1 MKFFR
6 SALYRV
12 FTSKQYW
19 IQLGMAVLLSFFG
32 IFLIKEMQD
41 KMWILPREVLEVFRM
56 GGNYNIGIVA
66 LPDLNVLSEPYCDAV
81 IGGVFSGSVA
91 QLLVVFAVVTF
102 LCSELQNGYMHI
114 AVMKGQARY
123 LICLQYMGIAFIM
136 VLSFM
141 LCYMAGALA
150 ALLCNQMLV
159 LKDPM
164 TLCVILFTQMIMMGG
179 IGICAAA
186 LTVMIGSRDVKIIV
200 MSLML
205 ALPLAPNYL
214 YILTQGKIQI
224 EKWFLVSQL
233 ISLNNENGSG
243 ISWNLLLTLLTTG
256 VFLVGELCV
265 FQTKKI
271 D

>member
-19 IQLGMAVLLSFFG
+19 LQMGVAALLSFFG

-41 KMWILPREVLEVFRM
+41 KIWILPREVLEVFKM
-56 GGNYNIGIVA
+56 GQNYNIGIVA
-66 LPDLNVLSEPYCDAV
+66 LPDLSVLNEPYCDAI
-81 IGGVFSGSVA
+81 IGDVFSGSVA
-91 QLLVVFAVVTF
+91 QLLIVFAVVTF
-102 LCSELQNGYMHI
+102 LCSDLQNGYMHI

-123 LICLQYMGIAFIM
+123 IICFQYMGIAFIM

-141 LCYMAGALA
+141 LCYMVGILA

-159 LKDPM
+159 VKAPLALCI
-164 TLCVILFTQMIMMGG
+164 TLFIQIIMMGG

-186 LTVMIGSRDVKIIV
+186 LTVMIGNRDVKIIV
-200 MSLML
+200 MCLIL

-224 EKWFLVSQL
+224 EKWILVSQL
-233 ISLNNENGSG
+233 ISLNNKNGSG
-243 ISWNLLLTLLTTG
+243 ILWDLLLTLLTVG
-256 VFLVGELCV
+256 AFMIGELYV
-265 FQTKKI
+265 FQTKRI
-271 D
+271 H